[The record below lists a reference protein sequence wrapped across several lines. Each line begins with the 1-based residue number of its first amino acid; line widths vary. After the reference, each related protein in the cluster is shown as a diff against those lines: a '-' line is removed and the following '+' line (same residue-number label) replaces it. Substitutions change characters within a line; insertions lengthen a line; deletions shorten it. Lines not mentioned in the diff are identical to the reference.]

1 LTSAKFGALVMSAL
15 VLMYLVLVADRSFAL
30 VGSGEPIG
38 IAIGSLMLFL
48 PAVALWGIYMEL
60 RFGLRIEKLGELL
73 KKDNAWPQF
82 PFELKPSGRPTK
94 ESAQEVF
101 EQFRKKVVSDQ
112 TNWKAWFALGLAYDA
127 AGDRARARKAMR
139 QAITLSG
146 KGPIG

>member
-48 PAVALWGIYMEL
+48 PAVAFWGIYMEL

-94 ESAQEVF
+94 ESAREVF
-101 EQFRKKVVSDQ
+101 EQFRKNVVSDQ
-112 TNWKAWFALGLAYDA
+112 TNWKVWFALGLAYDA

>member
-1 LTSAKFGALVMSAL
+1 MTSAKFGALVMSAL

-48 PAVALWGIYMEL
+48 PAVAFWGLFMEL
-60 RFGLRIEKLGELL
+60 RFGLRIEKLGDQL
-73 KKDNAWPQF
+73 KKENAWPQF
-82 PFELKPSGRPTK
+82 PFELRPSGRPTK

-101 EQFRKKVVSDQ
+101 EQFRQSVEADQ

-139 QAITLSG
+139 QAITLTG
-146 KGPIG
+146 KGPIS

>member
-1 LTSAKFGALVMSAL
+1 LTAAKFGALVMSAL

-48 PAVALWGIYMEL
+48 PAVAFWGISMEL
-60 RFGLRIEKLGELL
+60 RFGLRIEKLGEEL
-73 KKDNAWPQF
+73 KKQNAWPQF

-101 EQFRKKVVSDQ
+101 EQFRQDVEADQ
-112 TNWKAWFALGLAYDA
+112 NNWKAWFALGLAYDA
-127 AGDRARARKAMR
+127 AGDRSRARKAMR
-139 QAITLSG
+139 QAIALTR
-146 KGPIG
+146 KGPIT

>member
-1 LTSAKFGALVMSAL
+1 MTSAKFGALVMSAL

-48 PAVALWGIYMEL
+48 PAVAFWGIYMEL
-60 RFGLRIEKLGELL
+60 RFGLRIEKLGEEL
-73 KKDNAWPQF
+73 KKQNAWPQF
-82 PFELKPSGRPTK
+82 PFEIKPSGRPTK

-112 TNWKAWFALGLAYDA
+112 TNWKAWFTLGLAYDA
-127 AGDRARARKAMR
+127 AGDRSRARKAMR
-139 QAITLSG
+139 QAIALTR
-146 KGPIG
+146 KGPIT

>member
-1 LTSAKFGALVMSAL
+1 MTPAKFGALVMSAL

-48 PAVALWGIYMEL
+48 PTVAFWGIYMEL
-60 RFGLRIEKLGELL
+60 RFGLRIEKLGEEL
-73 KKDNAWPQF
+73 KKQNAWPQF

-101 EQFRKKVVSDQ
+101 EQFRQDVEADQ
-112 TNWKAWFALGLAYDA
+112 NNWKAWFALGLAYDA
-127 AGDRARARKAMR
+127 AGDRSRARKAMR
-139 QAITLSG
+139 QAIALTR
-146 KGPIG
+146 KGPIT

>member
-1 LTSAKFGALVMSAL
+1 
-15 VLMYLVLVADRSFAL
+15 MYLVLVADRSFAL